1 MDEDQAIAEK
11 MDTSKMRPVVIGSGR
26 GENRQWLLVGF
37 AGSGF
42 VGDSFSGVS
51 ENESIPSYGAGLRF
65 SVLPAKRIS
74 LRVDFA
80 RSLDSDAVH
89 VSVGEA
95 F

>member
-1 MDEDQAIAEK
+1 MIK
-11 MDTSKMRPVVIGSGR
+11 RWG
-26 GENRQWLLVGF
+26 LVAF
-37 AGSGF
+37 AGSGY
-42 VGDSFSGVS
+42 VGDSFSDVRDR
-51 ENESIPSYGAGLRF
+51 ESIPSYGAGLRF
-65 SVLPAKRIS
+65 SVLPAKRIN